1 MTKIKAGF
9 PDEKAFREQLA
20 KDDMDL
26 PGITTIVRHAM
37 VIDKYVKSEVAAKVR
52 VNPEEEAK
60 FYEENKEKMKR
71 PEAVRAS
78 HILLRA
84 QKDAPA
90 ARKQAAKAKAEE
102 VDARAKKGDDFAALA
117 KEFSQDPGSAKNGG
131 DLGFFSKGQMVPDFE
146 KAAWGLK
153 KGEVSDIVQT
163 EYGFHVIKVTD
174 RRAEGYAPLEEV
186 RPQIKEYLTMQ
197 MTQQDLQ
204 KAGPD
209 PARCR
214 QGRRHPLDPS
224 ADRALSHALQ
234 GDEQFLF
241 VLLRWLRAGQASG
254 RGRAVA
260 RDQPGS
266 RPSVRRHSTFEA
278 SSGCSRRSAAGGQ
291 SDRMA

>member
-117 KEFSQDPGSAKNGG
+117 KEFSQDPGSAR
-131 DLGFFSKGQMVPDFE
+131 
-146 KAAWGLK
+146 
-153 KGEVSDIVQT
+153 T
-163 EYGFHVIKVTD
+163 
-174 RRAEGYAPLEEV
+174 AE
-186 RPQIKEYLTMQ
+186 T
-197 MTQQDLQ
+197 
-204 KAGPD
+204 
-209 PARCR
+209 
-214 QGRRHPLDPS
+214 
-224 ADRALSHALQ
+224 
-234 GDEQFLF
+234 
-241 VLLRWLRAGQASG
+241 
-254 RGRAVA
+254 
-260 RDQPGS
+260 
-266 RPSVRRHSTFEA
+266 
-278 SSGCSRRSAAGGQ
+278 SSS
-291 SDRMA
+291 